1 MGTLPWNR
9 NGLLIL
15 HCTHRH
21 CKGADIPAAA
31 CASCSL
37 PINTAL
43 LPFESSCSPSSAAF
57 SSFTVIWAGIACAAA
72 SGAQWLLNC
81 LVGVLAFSADALPG
95 ASSVPGSKCKGWQV
109 SQAYTLRAC
118 MSQVLMLEPH
128 LPHVAWLY
136 TYLQHQ
142 PNWAVR
148 DEAAAC
154 MLQLYLLCLVVL
166 MQEEYASY
174 EHDSSSGTLLQ

>member
-1 MGTLPWNR
+1 MQSWSMRLDFLQWE
-9 NGLLIL
+9 
-15 HCTHRH
+15 
-21 CKGADIPAAA
+21 DIPAAA